1 MANIPKFLEGGAY
14 GVLNDILSE
23 FHSDDGYAAPN
34 RFEVIVH
41 GPIKIGG
48 GGKEN
53 AYSGGER
60 AGGIQRLRKISLRC
74 EAVNL
79 PGRNVATTTDSNIYG
94 PTREVVEGVTYAD
107 DVTLTFQSSAGLDER
122 KYFEEWQEN
131 MFDPDT
137 WNLGYYNDYVG
148 AVEIYLLDK
157 QDKKRYGLKL
167 WEAFPK
173 TISPTALSS
182 APSSEIIKVD
192 VAFSFRYWT
201 ALDTSQGQSSDLME
215 KVTKTVV
222 NTVERNI
229 SRNIPKILNRLF

>member
-1 MANIPKFLEGGAY
+1 MAIIPKFLEGGAY

-23 FHSDDGYAAPN
+23 FHSDEGYAVPN
-34 RFEVIVH
+34 RFEVLIH

-48 GGKEN
+48 GGLEN

-60 AGGIQRLRKISLRC
+60 AGGIQKLRKISLRC
-74 EAVNL
+74 EAVTL
-79 PGRNVATTTDSNIYG
+79 PGRNVATITDTNIYG
-94 PTREVVEGVTYAD
+94 PTRDVVEGVTYAE
-107 DVTLTFQSSAGLDER
+107 DVTLTFQSSSGLDER
-122 KYFEEWQEN
+122 KYFEQWQEN
-131 MFDPDT
+131 MFNPDT

-148 AVEIYLLDK
+148 SVEIYLLDK

-173 TISPTALSS
+173 TISPTSLSS
-182 APSSEIIKVD
+182 LPSSEIIKID
-192 VAFSFRYWT
+192 VAFDFRYWT

-215 KVTKTVV
+215 KITKTVV

>member
-1 MANIPKFLEGGAY
+1 MAIIPKFLEGGAY

-23 FHSDDGYAAPN
+23 YHDDDGYATPN
-34 RFEVIVH
+34 RFEVIIH

-48 GGKEN
+48 GGLEN

-60 AGGIQRLRKISLRC
+60 AGGIQKLRKISLRC

-79 PGRNVATTTDSNIYG
+79 PGRNVATMTDSNVYG
-94 PTREVVEGVTYAD
+94 PTREVVEGVTYAE
-107 DVTLTFQSSAGLDER
+107 DVTLTFQSSSGLDER
-122 KYFEEWQEN
+122 KYFEQWQEN
-131 MFDPDT
+131 MFNPDT

-173 TISPTALSS
+173 TINATALNAASNN
-182 APSSEIIKVD
+182 EIIKVD
-192 VAFSFRYWT
+192 IGFSFRYWT
-201 ALDTSQGQSSDLME
+201 ALDTSQGQSPDLME
-215 KVTKTVV
+215 KITKTVV

-229 SRNIPKILNRLF
+229 SRNIPKILNRLL